1 MIVSDNSY
9 EVSLDVKSLLSQIL
23 REEKQWKYHL
33 IIFLERQKPQK

>member
-23 REEKQWKYHL
+23 REEKQWKHHL